1 MRRIFG
7 AIVGLI
13 ILILIGAWLWL
24 RGPDIPFEA
33 LEAKYAQADSHF
45 VDLPGGYHAHYRED
59 GDPGAPLLVLL
70 HGFADS
76 FTTWD
81 SWVQQLKPQFHVIS
95 LDFPGHGLTR
105 APAGAE
111 LSGDKLADF
120 VDAFAAKLKL
130 PKFAVAGNSMGGG
143 AAWELAVRHP
153 DRVNTLILV
162 DAAGFAND
170 KPGKQPWGFVI
181 LRYRLGRTI
190 LSKID
195 NRPLIEQG
203 LKADV
208 YDKSLITP
216 FVVDRFA
223 EFQRAPGH
231 REILMNV
238 NMGARAASTAALLSS
253 IKVPTLI
260 LWGESDPLIEPN
272 AAKKFAAAISGSKLI
287 TYPEVGHLP
296 QLEIPRRSAAD
307 AAEFLKANQAAAPR
321 ASSLPQPGRPQSS
334 G

>member
-1 MRRIFG
+1 VLRILGLIFG
-7 AIVGLI
+7 LIV
-13 ILILIGAWLWL
+13 LILIGAWLWL
-24 RGPDIPFEA
+24 RGPDIPFA
-33 LEAKYAQADSHF
+33 TLEAKYAEADSHF

-59 GDPGAPLLVLL
+59 GDANAPLLVLL

-81 SWVQQLKPQFHVIS
+81 GWVAELKPQFHIIS

-105 APAGAE
+105 APAGSP

-120 VDAFAAKLKL
+120 VDAFAAQLKL

-143 AAWELAVRHP
+143 AAWQLAVRHP
-153 DRVNTLILV
+153 ERVNALILV

-181 LRYRLGRTI
+181 LRYRLGRTL

-216 FVVDRFA
+216 FIVDRFA

-231 REILMNV
+231 REILMSV
-238 NMGARAASTAALLSS
+238 NLGGGTGSTAQLLSN

-260 LWGESDPLIEPN
+260 LWGESDPLIEPG
-272 AAKKFAAAISGSKLI
+272 AARKFAAAIAGSKLI
-287 TYPEVGHLP
+287 TYPAVGHLP
-296 QLEIPRRSAAD
+296 QLEIPQRSAAD
-307 AAEFLKANQAAAPR
+307 VAIFLKAVQTGAPR
-321 ASSLPQPGRPQSS
+321 TD
-334 G
+334 

>member
-1 MRRIFG
+1 MRRILG
-7 AIVGLI
+7 VIVGLVV
-13 ILILIGAWLWL
+13 LIFIGAWLKL
-24 RGPDIPFEA
+24 RGPDIPFET

-45 VDLPGGYHAHYRED
+45 VDLPGGYHAHYREN
-59 GDPGAPLLVLL
+59 GDPNAPLLVLL

-81 SWVQQLKPQFHVIS
+81 GWVRELKPQFHIIS

-120 VDAFAAKLKL
+120 VDAFAAKLML

-153 DRVNTLILV
+153 DRVNALILV

-170 KPGKQPWGFVI
+170 KPGKQPLGFVI
-181 LRYRLGRTI
+181 LRYRLGRI
-190 LSKID
+190 VLSKID

-216 FVVDRFA
+216 FIVDRFA

-231 REILMNV
+231 REILMSV
-238 NMGARAASTAALLSS
+238 NMGPRAGSTAQLLST

-260 LWGESDPLIEPN
+260 LWGESDPLIEP
-272 AAKKFAAAISGSKLI
+272 AAATKFAAAISGSKLI
-287 TYPEVGHLP
+287 TYPHVGHLP
-296 QLEIPRRSAAD
+296 QLEIPQRSAAD
-307 AAEFLKANQAAAPR
+307 VAAFLQAEQAAGPR
-321 ASSLPQPGRPQSS
+321 AD
-334 G
+334 

>member
-1 MRRIFG
+1 MRKFLG
-7 AIVGLI
+7 VVFGLI
-13 ILILIGAWLWL
+13 ALIIVGAWLKL
-24 RGPDIPFEA
+24 RGPDIPFET

-45 VDLPGGYHAHYRED
+45 VDLPGGYRVHYRED
-59 GDPGAPLLVLL
+59 GDPSAPLLVLL

-81 SWVQQLKPQFHVIS
+81 GWVRELKPQFHIIS
-95 LDFPGHGLTR
+95 LDFPGHGLTH
-105 APAGAE
+105 APVGSRLDADA
-111 LSGDKLADF
+111 LADF
-120 VDAFAAKLKL
+120 VDAFATKQML

-153 DRVNTLILV
+153 DRVNALILV

-170 KPGKQPWGFVI
+170 KPPGDEPLAFKI
-181 LRYRLGRTI
+181 LRYRIGRKV

-216 FVVDRFA
+216 FIVDRFA

-231 REILMNV
+231 REILMSINT
-238 NMGARAASTAALLSS
+238 GPRTGSTAELLSTVR
-253 IKVPTLI
+253 VPTLI
-260 LWGESDPLIEPN
+260 LWGESDPLIEP
-272 AAKKFAAAISGSKLI
+272 AAANKFATAIAGSKLI
-287 TYPEVGHLP
+287 TYPNVGHLP
-296 QLEIPRRSAAD
+296 QLEIPQRSAAD
-307 AAEFLKANQAAAPR
+307 LAAFLKAG
-321 ASSLPQPGRPQSS
+321 SLSK
-334 G
+334 

>member
-1 MRRIFG
+1 MRRILGVIF
-7 AIVGLI
+7 GLI
-13 ILILIGAWLWL
+13 VLILIGAWLWL
-24 RGPDIPFEA
+24 RGPDIPFET

-45 VDLPGGYHAHYRED
+45 VDLPGGYHVHYRES
-59 GDPGAPLLVLL
+59 GDPNAPLLVLL

-81 SWVQQLKPQFHVIS
+81 GWVKELQPQFHIIS
-95 LDFPGHGLTR
+95 VDFPGHGLTR
-105 APAGAE
+105 ASQGGH
-111 LSGDKLADF
+111 LSGDDLADF
-120 VDAFAAKLKL
+120 VDAFAAKLAL

-153 DRVNTLILV
+153 DRVNALILV

-170 KPGKQPWGFVI
+170 KPGKQPLGFVI
-181 LRYRLGRTI
+181 LRYRLGRAV

-231 REILMNV
+231 REILMSV
-238 NMGARAASTAALLSS
+238 NMGPRAGSTAQLLSG

-260 LWGESDPLIEPN
+260 LWGESDPLIEPD
-272 AAKKFAAAISGSKLI
+272 AAKKFAAAIGGSKLI
-287 TYPEVGHLP
+287 TYPNVGHLP
-296 QLEIPRRSAAD
+296 QLEIPQRSAAD
-307 AAEFLKANQAAAPR
+307 VAAFLKANQGAA
-321 ASSLPQPGRPQSS
+321 Q
-334 G
+334 

>member
-1 MRRIFG
+1 MRRILGVIF
-7 AIVGLI
+7 GLI
-13 ILILIGAWLWL
+13 VLILIGAWLWL
-24 RGPDIPFEA
+24 RGPDIPFA
-33 LEAKYAQADSHF
+33 TLEAKYAQADSHF
-45 VDLPGGYHAHYRED
+45 VDLPGGYHAHYREN
-59 GDPGAPLLVLL
+59 GDPNAPLLVLL

-81 SWVQQLKPQFHVIS
+81 GWVRELQPQFHIIS

-105 APAGAE
+105 APQGSR
-111 LSGDKLADF
+111 LGGDDLADF
-120 VDAFAAKLKL
+120 VDAFAAKLAL

-153 DRVNTLILV
+153 ERVNALILV

-170 KPGKQPWGFVI
+170 KPGKQPLGFVI
-181 LRYRLGRTI
+181 LRYRLGRMV

-216 FVVDRFA
+216 FIVDRFA

-231 REILMNV
+231 REILMSV
-238 NMGARAASTAALLSS
+238 NMGGRAGSTAELLSS

-272 AAKKFAAAISGSKLI
+272 AAKKFAAAIGGSKLI
-287 TYPEVGHLP
+287 TYPNVGHLP
-296 QLEIPRRSAAD
+296 QLEIPQRSAAD
-307 AAEFLKANQAAAPR
+307 VAAFLKANRGAA
-321 ASSLPQPGRPQSS
+321 Q
-334 G
+334 

>member
-1 MRRIFG
+1 MRRILG
-7 AIVGLI
+7 VILGLI
-13 ILILIGAWLWL
+13 VLFLIGAWLWL
-24 RGPDIPFEA
+24 RGPDIPFET
-33 LEAKYAQADSHF
+33 LEAKYAQTDSHF
-45 VDLPGGYHAHYRED
+45 VDLPGGYRAHYREN
-59 GDPGAPLLVLL
+59 GDPSAPLIVLL

-81 SWVQQLKPQFHVIS
+81 GWVRELKPQFHIIS

-105 APAGAE
+105 APAGSS
-111 LSGDKLADF
+111 LSGDNLADF
-120 VDAFAAKLKL
+120 VDAFAAKLML

-153 DRVNTLILV
+153 DRVNALILV

-181 LRYRLGRTI
+181 LRYRLGRI
-190 LSKID
+190 VLSKID

-216 FVVDRFA
+216 FIVDRFA

-231 REILMNV
+231 REILMGV
-238 NMGARAASTAALLSS
+238 NMGGRGASTAQLLAT

-260 LWGESDPLIEPN
+260 LWGESDPLIEPG

-287 TYPEVGHLP
+287 TYPDVGHLP
-296 QLEIPRRSAAD
+296 QLEIPQRSAAD
-307 AAEFLKANQAAAPR
+307 VAAFLKANRGAA
-321 ASSLPQPGRPQSS
+321 Q
-334 G
+334 